1 MIFLYFIIFTLIFII
16 YSELSV
22 KNILIRY
29 DSQNNQ
35 SINLASLFHF
45 LSHSFIYK
53 TLWNINTLDI
63 NYFFCLSLF
72 FIFYFIAFYL
82 RKNIYYLQI

>member
-1 MIFLYFIIFTLIFII
+1 MIFLYFIIFTILFII

-22 KNILIRY
+22 TNILIRS

-45 LSHSFIYK
+45 LFHSFLYK
-53 TLWNINTLDI
+53 TLWNVKTLDI
-63 NYFFCLSLF
+63 NFCFCLSLF

>member
-1 MIFLYFIIFTLIFII
+1 MIFLYFIIFTILFII

-22 KNILIRY
+22 TNILIRY
-29 DSQNNQ
+29 DSKNNQ
-35 SINLASLFHF
+35 SINLPSLFHF
-45 LSHSFIYK
+45 LSHSFFYK

-63 NYFFCLSLF
+63 NYCFCLSLF
-72 FIFYFIAFYL
+72 FIFNFIAFYL

>member
-1 MIFLYFIIFTLIFII
+1 MIFLYFVIFTILFII

-22 KNILIRY
+22 TNILIRY

-35 SINLASLFHF
+35 ILNLTSLFHF

-53 TLWNINTLDI
+53 TLWNENTLDI
-63 NYFFCLSLF
+63 NFTFCLSLF

-82 RKNIYYLQI
+82 TKNIYYLQI